1 MTSHDVV
8 ARVRRMLGQKRV
20 GHTGTLDP
28 LATGVLPICVGQAT
42 RVAEYLS
49 EGGKAYRATIRF
61 GIETTTYDAEGEV
74 IREAPVTI

>member
-1 MTSHDVV
+1 
-8 ARVRRMLGQKRV
+8 MLGQKRV

-28 LATGVLPICVGQAT
+28 LATGVLPICMGQAT

-61 GIETTTYDAEGEV
+61 GSRRPPTTLRA
-74 IREAPVTI
+74 RLSARRR